1 MSGFRPTFFIPLIAF
16 IVLAVIGGL
25 ALRGTLSGSRNPNQ
39 LPSVLIGKP
48 APDLPLPLL
57 QSGQAELALSA
68 YRGQAFLVNFFAS
81 WCPPCK
87 IEHPNLLKLS
97 EKVKIYGIAKKDN
110 DKEIQKWFEKSGNP
124 FEKIG
129 LDLDGS
135 VGINWGVYGLP
146 ESFLIDEKGFIIY
159 KHVGP
164 IMEKDLLTIYKILSS
179 K

>member
-1 MSGFRPTFFIPLIAF
+1 MKYFILLIFLSLFSVTFYIGLNKDPSFIPSNLIEKEVPKF
-16 IVLAVIGGL
+16 
-25 ALRGTLSGSRNPNQ
+25 TLKKS
-39 LPSVLIGKP
+39 
-48 APDLPLPLL
+48 DLFKSFAREDLL
-57 QSGQAELALSA
+57 KDNKKI
-68 YRGQAFLVNFFAS
+68 VNFFAS

-97 EKVKIYGIAKKDN
+97 EKIKIYGIAKKDN
-110 DKEIQKWFEKSGNP
+110 DKEIDKWFKKSGNP

>member
-1 MSGFRPTFFIPLIAF
+1 MKYFILLIFLSLFSVTFYIGLNKDPSFIPSNLIEKEVPKF
-16 IVLAVIGGL
+16 
-25 ALRGTLSGSRNPNQ
+25 TLKKS
-39 LPSVLIGKP
+39 
-48 APDLPLPLL
+48 DLFKSFARDDLL
-57 QSGQAELALSA
+57 KNNKKI
-68 YRGQAFLVNFFAS
+68 VNFFAS
-81 WCPPCK
+81 WCPPYK

-110 DKEIQKWFEKSGNP
+110 DKEIEKWFKKSGNP

-164 IMEKDLLTIYKILSS
+164 IMEKDLLIINKILRS

>member
-1 MSGFRPTFFIPLIAF
+1 MKYFILLIFLSLFSVTFYIGLNKDPSFIPSNLIEEEVPKF
-16 IVLAVIGGL
+16 
-25 ALRGTLSGSRNPNQ
+25 TLKKS
-39 LPSVLIGKP
+39 
-48 APDLPLPLL
+48 DLFKSFAREDLL
-57 QSGQAELALSA
+57 KDNKKI
-68 YRGQAFLVNFFAS
+68 VNFFAS

-110 DKEIQKWFEKSGNP
+110 DIEIQKWFEKSGNP

-159 KHVGP
+159 KHIGP

>member
-1 MSGFRPTFFIPLIAF
+1 MKYFILLIFLSLFSVTFYIGLNKDPSFIPSNLIEKEVPKF
-16 IVLAVIGGL
+16 
-25 ALRGTLSGSRNPNQ
+25 TLKKS
-39 LPSVLIGKP
+39 
-48 APDLPLPLL
+48 DLFKSFAREDLL
-57 QSGQAELALSA
+57 KDNKKI
-68 YRGQAFLVNFFAS
+68 VNFFAS

-110 DKEIQKWFEKSGNP
+110 DKEIEKWFKKSGNP

-159 KHVGP
+159 KHIGP
-164 IMEKDLLTIYKILSS
+164 IMEKDLLIINKILRA

>member
-1 MSGFRPTFFIPLIAF
+1 MKYFILLIFLSLFSVTFYIGLNKDPSFIPSNLIEEEVPKF
-16 IVLAVIGGL
+16 
-25 ALRGTLSGSRNPNQ
+25 TLKKS
-39 LPSVLIGKP
+39 
-48 APDLPLPLL
+48 DLFKSFTREDLL
-57 QSGQAELALSA
+57 KDNKKI
-68 YRGQAFLVNFFAS
+68 VNFFAS

-110 DKEIQKWFEKSGNP
+110 DKEIEKWFEKSGNP

-129 LDLDGS
+129 LDSDGS

>member
-1 MSGFRPTFFIPLIAF
+1 LTKDPSIIPSNLIEKEVPKFTLEKFDLFKTFA
-16 IVLAVIGGL
+16 
-25 ALRGTLSGSRNPNQ
+25 RE
-39 LPSVLIGKP
+39 
-48 APDLPLPLL
+48 DLLKDDKKI
-57 QSGQAELALSA
+57 
-68 YRGQAFLVNFFAS
+68 VNFFAS

-87 IEHPNLLKLS
+87 VEHPNLLKLS

-110 DKEIQKWFEKSGNP
+110 DKEIQKWFKKSGNP

-159 KHVGP
+159 KHIGP
-164 IMEKDLLTIYKILSS
+164 IMEEDLLKINEILSI

>member
-1 MSGFRPTFFIPLIAF
+1 MKYFILLIFLSLFSVTFYIGLNKDPSFIPSNLIEKEVPKF
-16 IVLAVIGGL
+16 
-25 ALRGTLSGSRNPNQ
+25 TLNKS
-39 LPSVLIGKP
+39 
-48 APDLPLPLL
+48 DLFKSFAREDLL
-57 QSGQAELALSA
+57 KDNKKI
-68 YRGQAFLVNFFAS
+68 VNFFAS

-87 IEHPNLLKLS
+87 VEHPNLLKLS

-110 DKEIQKWFEKSGNP
+110 DKEIEKWFKKSGNP

-164 IMEKDLLTIYKILSS
+164 IMEKDLLKINKILSS

>member
-1 MSGFRPTFFIPLIAF
+1 MKYFILLIFLSLFSVTFYIGLNKDPSFIPSNLIEKEVPKF
-16 IVLAVIGGL
+16 
-25 ALRGTLSGSRNPNQ
+25 TLKKS
-39 LPSVLIGKP
+39 
-48 APDLPLPLL
+48 DLFKSFAREDLL
-57 QSGQAELALSA
+57 KDNKKI
-68 YRGQAFLVNFFAS
+68 VNFFAS

-110 DKEIQKWFEKSGNP
+110 DKEIEKWFKKSGNP

-164 IMEKDLLTIYKILSS
+164 IMEKDLLIINKILRS

>member
-1 MSGFRPTFFIPLIAF
+1 MKYFILLIFLSLFSVTFYIGLNKDPSFIPSNLIEKEVPKF
-16 IVLAVIGGL
+16 
-25 ALRGTLSGSRNPNQ
+25 TLKKS
-39 LPSVLIGKP
+39 
-48 APDLPLPLL
+48 DLFKSFARDDLL
-57 QSGQAELALSA
+57 KDNKKI
-68 YRGQAFLVNFFAS
+68 VNFFAS

-110 DKEIQKWFEKSGNP
+110 DKEIEKWFKKSGNP

-164 IMEKDLLTIYKILSS
+164 IMEKDLLIINKILRS

>member
-1 MSGFRPTFFIPLIAF
+1 MKYFILLIFLSLFSVTFYIGLNKDPSFIPSDLIEKEVPKF
-16 IVLAVIGGL
+16 
-25 ALRGTLSGSRNPNQ
+25 TLKKS
-39 LPSVLIGKP
+39 
-48 APDLPLPLL
+48 DLFKSFAREDLL
-57 QSGQAELALSA
+57 KDNKKI
-68 YRGQAFLVNFFAS
+68 VNFFAS

-110 DKEIQKWFEKSGNP
+110 DKEIDKWFKKSGNP

-159 KHVGP
+159 KHIGP
-164 IMEKDLLTIYKILSS
+164 IMEKDLLIINKILRA

>member
-1 MSGFRPTFFIPLIAF
+1 MKYFILLIFLSLFSVTFYIGLNKDPSFIPSNLIEEEVPKF
-16 IVLAVIGGL
+16 
-25 ALRGTLSGSRNPNQ
+25 TLKKS
-39 LPSVLIGKP
+39 
-48 APDLPLPLL
+48 DLFKSFTREDLL
-57 QSGQAELALSA
+57 KDNKKI
-68 YRGQAFLVNFFAS
+68 VNFFAS

-110 DKEIQKWFEKSGNP
+110 DKEIDKWFKKSGNP

-164 IMEKDLLTIYKILSS
+164 IMEKDLLKINKILSS

>member
-1 MSGFRPTFFIPLIAF
+1 MKYFILLIFLSLFSVTFYIGLNKDPSFIPSNLIEKEVPKF
-16 IVLAVIGGL
+16 
-25 ALRGTLSGSRNPNQ
+25 TLKKSNLFKSFERE
-39 LPSVLIGKP
+39 
-48 APDLPLPLL
+48 DLLKDNKKI
-57 QSGQAELALSA
+57 
-68 YRGQAFLVNFFAS
+68 VNFFAS

-110 DKEIQKWFEKSGNP
+110 DKEIEKWFKKSGNP

-164 IMEKDLLTIYKILSS
+164 IMEKDLLTIEKILSS

>member
-1 MSGFRPTFFIPLIAF
+1 MKYFILLIFLSLFSVTFYIGLNKDPSFIPSYLIEKEVPKF
-16 IVLAVIGGL
+16 
-25 ALRGTLSGSRNPNQ
+25 TLKKSNLFKSFARE
-39 LPSVLIGKP
+39 
-48 APDLPLPLL
+48 DLLKDNKKI
-57 QSGQAELALSA
+57 
-68 YRGQAFLVNFFAS
+68 VNFFAS

-110 DKEIQKWFEKSGNP
+110 DKEIEKWFEKSGNP

-164 IMEKDLLTIYKILSS
+164 IMEKDLLTIEKILSS

>member
-1 MSGFRPTFFIPLIAF
+1 MKYFILLIFLSLFSVTFYIGLNKDPSFIPSNLIEKEVPKF
-16 IVLAVIGGL
+16 
-25 ALRGTLSGSRNPNQ
+25 TLNKS
-39 LPSVLIGKP
+39 
-48 APDLPLPLL
+48 DLFKSFAREDLL
-57 QSGQAELALSA
+57 KDNKKI
-68 YRGQAFLVNFFAS
+68 VNFFAS

-110 DKEIQKWFEKSGNP
+110 DKEIEKWFKKSGNP

-159 KHVGP
+159 KPVGP
-164 IMEKDLLTIYKILSS
+164 IMEKDLLIINKILRN

>member
-1 MSGFRPTFFIPLIAF
+1 MKYFILLIFLSLFSVTFYIGLNKDPSFIPSNLIEEEVPKF
-16 IVLAVIGGL
+16 
-25 ALRGTLSGSRNPNQ
+25 TLKKS
-39 LPSVLIGKP
+39 
-48 APDLPLPLL
+48 DLFKSFAREDLL
-57 QSGQAELALSA
+57 KDNKKI
-68 YRGQAFLVNFFAS
+68 VNFFAS

-97 EKVKIYGIAKKDN
+97 KKVKIYGIAKKDN
-110 DKEIQKWFEKSGNP
+110 DKEIEKWFEKSGNP

-129 LDLDGS
+129 LDSDGS

>member
-1 MSGFRPTFFIPLIAF
+1 MKYFILLIFLSLFSVTFYIGLNKDPSFIPSNLIEKEVPKF
-16 IVLAVIGGL
+16 
-25 ALRGTLSGSRNPNQ
+25 TLKKS
-39 LPSVLIGKP
+39 
-48 APDLPLPLL
+48 DLFKSFAREDLL
-57 QSGQAELALSA
+57 KDNKKI
-68 YRGQAFLVNFFAS
+68 VNFFAS

-110 DKEIQKWFEKSGNP
+110 DKEIDKWLKKSGNP

-164 IMEKDLLTIYKILSS
+164 IMEKDLLTINKILSS
-179 K
+179 R

>member
-1 MSGFRPTFFIPLIAF
+1 MKYFILLIFLSLFSVTFYIGLTKDPSIIPSNLIEKEVPKF
-16 IVLAVIGGL
+16 
-25 ALRGTLSGSRNPNQ
+25 TLE
-39 LPSVLIGKP
+39 KF
-48 APDLPLPLL
+48 DLFKTFAREDLL
-57 QSGQAELALSA
+57 KDDKKI
-68 YRGQAFLVNFFAS
+68 VNFFAS

-87 IEHPNLLKLS
+87 VEHPNLLKLS

-110 DKEIQKWFEKSGNP
+110 DKEIQKWFKKSGNP

-159 KHVGP
+159 KHIGP
-164 IMEKDLLTIYKILSS
+164 IMEEDLLKINEILSI

>member
-1 MSGFRPTFFIPLIAF
+1 MKYFILVIFLSLFSVTFYIGLNKDPSFIPSNLIEKEVPKF
-16 IVLAVIGGL
+16 
-25 ALRGTLSGSRNPNQ
+25 TLKKSELFKSFVRE
-39 LPSVLIGKP
+39 
-48 APDLPLPLL
+48 DLLKDNKKI
-57 QSGQAELALSA
+57 
-68 YRGQAFLVNFFAS
+68 VNFFAS

-110 DKEIQKWFEKSGNP
+110 DKEIQKWFKKSGNP

-129 LDLDGS
+129 LDIDGT

-164 IMEKDLLTIYKILSS
+164 IMEKDLLTINKILSS
-179 K
+179 N

>member
-1 MSGFRPTFFIPLIAF
+1 MKYFILLIFLSLFSVTFYIGLNKDPSFIPSNLIEEEVPKF
-16 IVLAVIGGL
+16 
-25 ALRGTLSGSRNPNQ
+25 TLKKS
-39 LPSVLIGKP
+39 
-48 APDLPLPLL
+48 DLFKSFAREDLL
-57 QSGQAELALSA
+57 KDNKKI
-68 YRGQAFLVNFFAS
+68 VNFFAS

-110 DKEIQKWFEKSGNP
+110 DKEIEKWFNKSGNP

-164 IMEKDLLTIYKILSS
+164 IMEKDLLKINKILSS

>member
-1 MSGFRPTFFIPLIAF
+1 MKYFILLIFLSLFSVTFYIGLNKDPSFIPSNLIEKEVPKF
-16 IVLAVIGGL
+16 
-25 ALRGTLSGSRNPNQ
+25 TLKKS
-39 LPSVLIGKP
+39 
-48 APDLPLPLL
+48 DLFKFFAREDLL
-57 QSGQAELALSA
+57 KDNKKI
-68 YRGQAFLVNFFAS
+68 VNFFAS

-110 DKEIQKWFEKSGNP
+110 DKEIEKWFKKSGNP

-164 IMEKDLLTIYKILSS
+164 IMEKDLLIINKILRS

>member
-1 MSGFRPTFFIPLIAF
+1 MKYFILLIFLSLFSVTFYIGLNKDPSFIPSNLIEKEVPEF
-16 IVLAVIGGL
+16 
-25 ALRGTLSGSRNPNQ
+25 TLKKS
-39 LPSVLIGKP
+39 
-48 APDLPLPLL
+48 DLFKSFARKDLL
-57 QSGQAELALSA
+57 NDNKKI
-68 YRGQAFLVNFFAS
+68 VNFFAS

-110 DKEIQKWFEKSGNP
+110 DKNIQKWFEKSGNP
-124 FEKIG
+124 FERIG

-135 VGINWGVYGLP
+135 VSINWGVYGLP

-164 IMEKDLLTIYKILSS
+164 IMEKDLLKINKIMSN

>member
-1 MSGFRPTFFIPLIAF
+1 MKYFILVIFLSLFSVTFYMGLNKDPSFIPSNLIEKEVPKF
-16 IVLAVIGGL
+16 
-25 ALRGTLSGSRNPNQ
+25 TLKKSELFKSFVRE
-39 LPSVLIGKP
+39 
-48 APDLPLPLL
+48 DLLKDNKKI
-57 QSGQAELALSA
+57 
-68 YRGQAFLVNFFAS
+68 VNFFAS

-110 DKEIQKWFEKSGNP
+110 DKEIQKWFRESGNP

-164 IMEKDLLTIYKILSS
+164 IMEKDLLKINEILSS

>member
-1 MSGFRPTFFIPLIAF
+1 MKYFILLIFLSLFSVTFYIGLNKDPSFIPSNLIEKEVPKF
-16 IVLAVIGGL
+16 
-25 ALRGTLSGSRNPNQ
+25 TLKKSDLFKSFSRE
-39 LPSVLIGKP
+39 
-48 APDLPLPLL
+48 DLLKDNKKI
-57 QSGQAELALSA
+57 
-68 YRGQAFLVNFFAS
+68 VNFFAS

-110 DKEIQKWFEKSGNP
+110 DKEIEKWFKKSGNP

-164 IMEKDLLTIYKILSS
+164 IMEKDLLIINKILRS

>member
-1 MSGFRPTFFIPLIAF
+1 MKYFILLIFLSLFSVTFYIGLNKDPSFIPSNLIEKEVPKF
-16 IVLAVIGGL
+16 
-25 ALRGTLSGSRNPNQ
+25 TLKKSNLFKSFARE
-39 LPSVLIGKP
+39 
-48 APDLPLPLL
+48 DLLKDNKKI
-57 QSGQAELALSA
+57 
-68 YRGQAFLVNFFAS
+68 VNFFAS

-110 DKEIQKWFEKSGNP
+110 DKEIEKWFEKSGNP

-164 IMEKDLLTIYKILSS
+164 IMEKDLLTIKKILSS

>member
-1 MSGFRPTFFIPLIAF
+1 MKYFILLIFLSLFSVTFYIGLNKDPSFIPSNLIEEEVPKF
-16 IVLAVIGGL
+16 
-25 ALRGTLSGSRNPNQ
+25 TLKKS
-39 LPSVLIGKP
+39 
-48 APDLPLPLL
+48 DLFKSFTREDLL
-57 QSGQAELALSA
+57 KDNKKI
-68 YRGQAFLVNFFAS
+68 VNFFAS

-110 DKEIQKWFEKSGNP
+110 DKEIDKWFKKSGNP

-164 IMEKDLLTIYKILSS
+164 IMEKDLLKINKILSS
-179 K
+179 R

>member
-1 MSGFRPTFFIPLIAF
+1 MKYFILLIFLSLFSVTFYIGLNKDPSFIPSNLIEKEVPKF
-16 IVLAVIGGL
+16 
-25 ALRGTLSGSRNPNQ
+25 TLKKS
-39 LPSVLIGKP
+39 
-48 APDLPLPLL
+48 DLFKSFARDDLL
-57 QSGQAELALSA
+57 KNNKKI
-68 YRGQAFLVNFFAS
+68 VNFFAS

-110 DKEIQKWFEKSGNP
+110 DKEIEKWFKKSGNP

-164 IMEKDLLTIYKILSS
+164 IMEKDLLIINKILRS

>member
-1 MSGFRPTFFIPLIAF
+1 MKYFILLIFLSLFSVTFYIGLNKDPSFIPSNLIEKEVPKF
-16 IVLAVIGGL
+16 
-25 ALRGTLSGSRNPNQ
+25 TLKKS
-39 LPSVLIGKP
+39 
-48 APDLPLPLL
+48 DLFKSFAREDLL
-57 QSGQAELALSA
+57 KDNKKI
-68 YRGQAFLVNFFAS
+68 VNFFAS

-110 DKEIQKWFEKSGNP
+110 DKEIDKWLKKSGNP

>member
-1 MSGFRPTFFIPLIAF
+1 MKYFILLIFLSLFSVTFYIGLNKDPSFIPSNLIEKEVPKF
-16 IVLAVIGGL
+16 
-25 ALRGTLSGSRNPNQ
+25 TLKKSELFKSFSRE
-39 LPSVLIGKP
+39 
-48 APDLPLPLL
+48 DLLKDNKK
-57 QSGQAELALSA
+57 
-68 YRGQAFLVNFFAS
+68 FVNFFAS

-110 DKEIQKWFEKSGNP
+110 DKEIEKWFKKSGNP

-164 IMEKDLLTIYKILSS
+164 IMEKDLLKINKILSN
-179 K
+179 KE

>member
-1 MSGFRPTFFIPLIAF
+1 MKYFILLIFLSLFSVTFYIGLNKDPSFIPSNLIEKEVPKF
-16 IVLAVIGGL
+16 
-25 ALRGTLSGSRNPNQ
+25 TLKKS
-39 LPSVLIGKP
+39 
-48 APDLPLPLL
+48 DLFKSFAREDLL
-57 QSGQAELALSA
+57 KDNKKI
-68 YRGQAFLVNFFAS
+68 VNFFAS

-110 DKEIQKWFEKSGNP
+110 DKEIEKWFKKSGNP

-164 IMEKDLLTIYKILSS
+164 IMEKDLLIINKILRS
-179 K
+179 KQ

>member
-1 MSGFRPTFFIPLIAF
+1 MKYFILVIFLLLFSVTFYIGLNKDPSFIPSNLIEKEVPKF
-16 IVLAVIGGL
+16 
-25 ALRGTLSGSRNPNQ
+25 TLKKSELFKSFARE
-39 LPSVLIGKP
+39 
-48 APDLPLPLL
+48 DLM
-57 QSGQAELALSA
+57 QDNKKI
-68 YRGQAFLVNFFAS
+68 VNFFAS

-110 DKEIQKWFEKSGNP
+110 DKEIQKWLKKSGNP

-164 IMEKDLLTIYKILSS
+164 IMEEDLLKINKILSI

>member
-1 MSGFRPTFFIPLIAF
+1 MKYFILLIFLSLFSVTFYIGLNKDPSFIPSNLIEKEVPKF
-16 IVLAVIGGL
+16 
-25 ALRGTLSGSRNPNQ
+25 TLKKS
-39 LPSVLIGKP
+39 
-48 APDLPLPLL
+48 DLFKSFAREDLL
-57 QSGQAELALSA
+57 KDNKKI
-68 YRGQAFLVNFFAS
+68 VNFFAS

-110 DKEIQKWFEKSGNP
+110 DKEIEKWFKKSGNP

-164 IMEKDLLTIYKILSS
+164 IMEKDLLIINRILRS

>member
-1 MSGFRPTFFIPLIAF
+1 MKYFILLIFLSLFSVTFYMGLNKDPSFIPSNLIEKEVPKF
-16 IVLAVIGGL
+16 
-25 ALRGTLSGSRNPNQ
+25 TLKKSELFKSFVRE
-39 LPSVLIGKP
+39 
-48 APDLPLPLL
+48 DLLKDNKKI
-57 QSGQAELALSA
+57 
-68 YRGQAFLVNFFAS
+68 VNFFAS

-110 DKEIQKWFEKSGNP
+110 DKEIQKWFRESGNP

-164 IMEKDLLTIYKILSS
+164 IMEKDLLKINEILSS